1 MVVAPVFFSTGNMEL
16 LRVALETARKGR
28 PVIFLE
34 GEPMEIRDL
43 TGGDATSLVTEA
55 LQAGATSVSDAG
67 QVVEALRRIATARGS
82 AAS

>member
-1 MVVAPVFFSTGNMEL
+1 M
-16 LRVALETARKGR
+16 
-28 PVIFLE
+28 
-34 GEPMEIRDL
+34 RDL

-55 LQAGATSVSDAG
+55 LQAGATSVADAG